1 MCSCSTLTPNHR
13 ASPLPPIRVTFL
25 ATCLCFTPKMSRT
38 LSNAPGSDSPLKA
51 HLVAKAP
58 HSNAKLTRKENHREL
73 RHDMLN
79 VSLVVEPD
87 RFLELFLPEPTPPAG
102 KKARRKPKV
111 SNPFSTMEKPTSE
124 KKMYE
129 DYVSH
134 IQFSVPLPFFNPY
147 ISPRF

>member
-1 MCSCSTLTPNHR
+1 
-13 ASPLPPIRVTFL
+13 
-25 ATCLCFTPKMSRT
+25 MSRT

-79 VSLVVEPD
+79 VSLVVEPEK
-87 RFLELFLPEPTPPAG
+87 FLELFVPEPTLTAG
-102 KKARRKPKV
+102 KGAHAKP
-111 SNPFSTMEKPTSE
+111 SNPFTKMRKPTTE
-124 KKMYE
+124 RKMYE

-134 IQFSVPLPFFNPY
+134 FPLPTLLQLSHSY
-147 ISPRF
+147 VSPRL